1 MLPFKSDFFKT
12 LERHGRLPATS
23 LEAKLKTSTALD
35 RIRSGLKIKQDIS
48 SMDEPQLKLFLRD
61 SLNVGT
67 MRSMSMHSIASQ
79 KSGFFDNSQIKTVKE
94 SPEELLEELR

>member
-1 MLPFKSDFFKT
+1 MHAFHDQVTSHGGPGLEYQKWYMLPFKSDFFKT

-67 MRSMSMHSIASQ
+67 VR
-79 KSGFFDNSQIKTVKE
+79 
-94 SPEELLEELR
+94 